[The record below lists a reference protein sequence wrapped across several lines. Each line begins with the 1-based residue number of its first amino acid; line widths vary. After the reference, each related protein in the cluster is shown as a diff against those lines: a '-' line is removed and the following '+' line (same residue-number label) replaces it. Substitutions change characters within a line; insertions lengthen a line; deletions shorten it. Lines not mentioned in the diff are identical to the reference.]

1 MQRIFFGS
9 VGFNKKD
16 PPLRHPRA
24 AQGPVSQRMIQ
35 YTTFCGTKKAHTGF
49 FTGNTSHSGKNHTA
63 ERREPHEK
71 YKSSAFLQQCSAG
84 HGGRRGPGGRG
95 HHGNGTEPAVGQAH
109 RTQAG
114 QGRGTRHEPAGH
126 HGHGSRGAQDGPVRK
141 NKKAGPAG
149 SAFLL
154 AIYFWFQIHIRAL
167 VLISPRTCRS
177 IWMLQVTRTDL
188 FTSLPVSTEAGRFLM
203 VSTAVAL
210 LKSPVR
216 MPS

>member
-49 FTGNTSHSGKNHTA
+49 FTGNTSHSGK
-63 ERREPHEK
+63 K
-71 YKSSAFLQQCSAG
+71 YTQWKGESHMKRHKYVSLPPAVFCLGMAAG
-84 HGGRRGPGGRG
+84 AALGVGG
-95 HHGNGTEPAVGQAH
+95 HHGNGTEPAAGQAH

-149 SAFLL
+149 SAFCL
-154 AIYFWFQIHIRAL
+154 
-167 VLISPRTCRS
+167 P
-177 IWMLQVTRTDL
+177 
-188 FTSLPVSTEAGRFLM
+188 FTSGSRYTSGRWC
-203 VSTAVAL
+203 
-210 LKSPVR
+210 
-216 MPS
+216 